1 MSGNGVEKI
10 QNKEVERVNNVYLV
24 SEFKHKRRRE
34 AGQRLKLTV
43 DSSGTMGIWYI
54 GGDEII

>member
-10 QNKEVERVNNVYLV
+10 QNKEVERVNKVYLV

-43 DSSGTMGIWYI
+43 DSSGTMGI
-54 GGDEII
+54 